1 MPRSMPSKADRELVA
16 AVSVAGVA
24 VSAAQLE
31 RWRQWDLLPQ
41 ATRTWQGR
49 YGSACSLPEGSVELA
64 TALGRRARR
73 GRGWA
78 DLAVLAWMDGAP
90 VKPSVLA
97 RAMRHSTRTLLE
109 TVLAELEQEMA
120 ASPVPEDLR
129 LDPAFERAEAM
140 VRIIDGQRHS
150 GRRVT
155 QRMRA
160 RLRAAGCE
168 VPDNPLN
175 EMLIRM
181 WSAFAEPPDDET
193 AQMGAVALGLA
204 SESPDEMA
212 VMAGF
217 GWLFGRGLI
226 ELSGTSGHGLVDLAV
241 QQLLNGEAMV
251 TTEEMTRARE
261 EFRSVVVAI
270 VPDGMGVGPSQDAM
284 LAQLVALFSSVWAL
298 VCRQLPDGGGLP
310 MVLRVG
316 LDAIGVSVPAH
327 EGLRAALAA

>member
-1 MPRSMPSKADRELVA
+1 MA
-16 AVSVAGVA
+16 AVSAAGVT

-31 RWRQWDLLPQ
+31 RWRRWGLLPR
-41 ATRTWQGR
+41 ATRTWQGK
-49 YGSACSLPEGSVELA
+49 YGSTCSLPEGSVELA

-97 RAMRHSTRTLLE
+97 RSVRHSTRTLLE
-109 TVLAELEQEMA
+109 TVHAELEQEMA

-129 LDPAFERAEAM
+129 LDPAYEQAEAM
-140 VRIIDGQRHS
+140 ARIVEGQRNS

-155 QRMRA
+155 QRMRT

-193 AQMGAVALGLA
+193 AHMWGIALGLT

-212 VMAGF
+212 VMAGL
-217 GWLFGRGLI
+217 GWLFGRGLM
-226 ELSGTSGHGLVDLAV
+226 ELTGTSGHGLVDLAV
-241 QQLLNGEAMV
+241 QQLLNGEAAA

-261 EFRSVVVAI
+261 EFRSVAAAI
-270 VPDGMGVGPSQDAM
+270 VPDGMGVDPGQHAM

-298 VCRQLPDGGGLP
+298 VCRQLPNGGGLP
-310 MVLRVG
+310 MVLRAG
-316 LDAIGVSVPAH
+316 LDAIGVPIPAH